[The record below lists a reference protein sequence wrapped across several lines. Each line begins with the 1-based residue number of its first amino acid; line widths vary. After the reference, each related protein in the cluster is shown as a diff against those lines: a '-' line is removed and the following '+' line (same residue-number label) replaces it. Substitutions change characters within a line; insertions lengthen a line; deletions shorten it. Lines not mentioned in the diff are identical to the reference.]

1 MAITNGSTQ
10 SASLSPERFEDLFG
24 PTLYL
29 WPGREGV
36 IVPIQRAYA
45 DELLGTSLQTRLAF
59 IEDRDASFLARRAYV
74 NSPRARKA
82 MRPGLPIL
90 FYESSKK
97 GGRSAIVAIGRIV
110 DSVIVPKEA
119 TLREAAR
126 RVVVDDLAE
135 FSTTDDV
142 LVTTFDNLM
151 PFPTLIPFMA
161 LKGIGAEGSSNLMS
175 ATPLSSANLGEIV
188 QAAWAK

>member
-1 MAITNGSTQ
+1 M
-10 SASLSPERFEDLFG
+10 FG
-24 PTLYL
+24 PTIYL

-45 DELLGTSLQTRLAF
+45 DELLGTNLQTRLSF
-59 IEDRDASFLARRAYV
+59 IEDRDASFFARRAYV
-74 NSPRARKA
+74 NTPRARKA

-90 FYESSKK
+90 FYESGKR
-97 GGRSAIVAIGRIV
+97 GGRGAIVAVGRIV

-119 TLREAAR
+119 TLREATR
-126 RVVVDDLAE
+126 RVVVDDLSE
-135 FSTTDDV
+135 LSTTDDV

-151 PFPTLIPFMA
+151 PFPRLVPFTA
-161 LKGIGAEGSSNLMS
+161 LKAMGAEGSSNLMS
-175 ATPLSSANLGEIV
+175 ATPLSSRNLAAIV